1 VTRRIATA
9 LALVGFAA
17 GIVGAGRVAGLLSDT
32 IAVWTIE
39 PIAFAALAVVAVRT
53 QSVGFVW
60 ICIGA
65 VWSFVILGAWSIG
78 TFFFYE
84 ALALLAAG
92 IAHAA
97 TIERRLTLALIPLWL
112 VVAAS
117 LPAFAFLIRDWM
129 QTSSTSFTTYGPN
142 YFDSYSSSR
151 VVTHAPAVVFL
162 ASCGVVALAILAVI
176 RIVRRRQA

>member
-1 VTRRIATA
+1 VTRRIATW
-9 LALVGFAA
+9 LALIGFAA
-17 GIVGAGRVAGLLSDT
+17 GIVGAARVARLSADT
-32 IAVWTIE
+32 IALWTIE
-39 PIAFAALAVVAVRT
+39 PIAFGALGVVAVQT

-60 ICIGA
+60 VCIGA

-78 TFFFYE
+78 TFFFSE
-84 ALALLAAG
+84 AVALLAAG
-92 IAHAA
+92 IVHTA
-97 TIERRLTLALIPLWL
+97 TIERRVTLALIPLWL

-142 YFDSYSSSR
+142 YFESYSSSR

-176 RIVRRRQA
+176 RILARRQA